1 MDREKNRKR
10 QVRVPCPPK
19 ENVIPRR
26 ILVFIVKDLPQARI
40 APTRTAISPAVPK
53 LTALLVTPPEVLPA
67 ELPAVVVGEEE
78 GLDDERTEEG
88 LVVGVETLVE
98 VGVVVGVEVLVTG
111 ERELE
116 LLAGSEEEPDGRLAE
131 PEEEVKQSLVPF

>member
-1 MDREKNRKR
+1 MF
-10 QVRVPCPPK
+10 V
-19 ENVIPRR
+19 
-26 ILVFIVKDLPQARI
+26 VKDLLQARI
-40 APTRTAISPAVPK
+40 APRRTATSPAAPK
-53 LTALLVTPPEVLPA
+53 LTALLITPPEVLPA

-78 GLDDERTEEG
+78 ELDDERTEEG
-88 LVVGVETLVE
+88 LVVGVETLVG

-111 ERELE
+111 ERE

>member
-1 MDREKNRKR
+1 MDRGENRKR
-10 QVRVPCPPK
+10 KVRIPCPPK
-19 ENVIPRR
+19 KNVIPR
-26 ILVFIVKDLPQARI
+26 ILVLAVKDLHQAKI
-40 APTRTAISPAVPK
+40 APRRAASSPAVPK
-53 LTALLVTPPEVLPA
+53 LTALLITPPEVLPA

-78 GLDDERTEEG
+78 ELDDERTEEG
-88 LVVGVETLVE
+88 LVIGVETLVE

-116 LLAGSEEEPDGRLAE
+116 LLAGSEEEPDGRLTE